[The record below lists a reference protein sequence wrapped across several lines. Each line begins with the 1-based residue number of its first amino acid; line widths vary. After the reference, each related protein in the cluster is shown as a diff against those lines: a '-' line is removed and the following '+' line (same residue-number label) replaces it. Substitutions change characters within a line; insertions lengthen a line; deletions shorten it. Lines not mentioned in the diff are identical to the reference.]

1 MATCDLF
8 SLSKYGDFCSFF
20 FPKKAFVQFAMGFFP
35 CRDSAKIRHP
45 KKKKKNCLG
54 PGLFLP
60 EFCDAAEVAI
70 IHNII

>member
-1 MATCDLF
+1 MAIF
-8 SLSKYGDFCSFF
+8 AVF
-20 FPKKAFVQFAMGFFP
+20 FPKKAFVQFAMGFFL

-45 KKKKKNCLG
+45 PKKKKKKKNCLG

-70 IHNII
+70 IHKII